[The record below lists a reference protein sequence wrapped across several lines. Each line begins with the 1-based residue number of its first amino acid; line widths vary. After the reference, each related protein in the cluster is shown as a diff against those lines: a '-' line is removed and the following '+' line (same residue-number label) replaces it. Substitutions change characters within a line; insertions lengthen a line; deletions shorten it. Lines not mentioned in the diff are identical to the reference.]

1 MLTTKNLIKWEE
13 QKLLT
18 EQLKDEALAY
28 RAYPLYRANLKWQC
42 FSNSISLKQKPNE
55 K

>member
-13 QKLLT
+13 HKLLT
-18 EQLKDEALAY
+18 EKLKDEALAY
-28 RAYPLYRANLKWQC
+28 HAYPLYRAYLKWQR
-42 FSNSISLKQKPNE
+42 FSNSISLKQKANE